1 LPQFSAATPR
11 RGRRREEERVSF
23 TTERTRITYL
33 YFERGGEV
41 ERQRER
47 GESFVEERSKM
58 SNGLMMEG
66 FLVKE
71 GGSIKTW
78 KKRWCTLRD
87 GVLSYH
93 AKKVLPHP
101 FFLPFQRNT
110 KDEG

>member
-1 LPQFSAATPR
+1 
-11 RGRRREEERVSF
+11 
-23 TTERTRITYL
+23 
-33 YFERGGEV
+33 
-41 ERQRER
+41 
-47 GESFVEERSKM
+47 M

-93 AKKVLPHP
+93 AKKVRPAT
-101 FFLPFQRNT
+101 FFLSTRNT
-110 KDEG
+110 RKMKAYRFAPLRIITDA

>member
-1 LPQFSAATPR
+1 
-11 RGRRREEERVSF
+11 
-23 TTERTRITYL
+23 
-33 YFERGGEV
+33 
-41 ERQRER
+41 
-47 GESFVEERSKM
+47 M

-93 AKKVLPHP
+93 AKKVRPAP
-101 FFLPFQRNT
+101 FFSFQRNAR
-110 KDEG
+110 KMKADRLVLLLDLGSLPMRREES